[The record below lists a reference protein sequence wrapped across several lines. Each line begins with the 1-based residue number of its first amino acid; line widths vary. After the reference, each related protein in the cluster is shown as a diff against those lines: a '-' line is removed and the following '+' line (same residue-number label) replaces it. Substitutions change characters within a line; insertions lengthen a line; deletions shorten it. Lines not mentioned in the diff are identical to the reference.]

1 MTDND
6 NLSIFTMDC
15 PRIPDKKTEH
25 RPEWSEISLA
35 SGESHWSPW
44 SPWSPCFVSDVYW
57 LNSWLAHGPLAVL
70 VSFATMTAGELR
82 VGWLTYQWWHHGNG
96 TNYGKLLS
104 VHLAVHVSCKIETR
118 QFFFNFGEFEPPAV
132 PISSCNWSS
141 QKGKAEVNH
150 AHFIHIYRIWMYMV
164 YTRICHTLDWRLILT
179 RSMES
184 TR

>member
-6 NLSIFTMDC
+6 NLSIFNMDC

-57 LNSWLAHGPLAVL
+57 LNSWLAHGLLAVL

-104 VHLAVHVSCKIETR
+104 VHPGKIETR
-118 QFFFNFGEFEPPAV
+118 QFFLISGNLSPQLFQIPAAIGV
-132 PISSCNWSS
+132 H
-141 QKGKAEVNH
+141 KKAKQRLTMR
-150 AHFIHIYRIWMYMV
+150 ILYIYTGYGCTW
-164 YTRICHTLDWRLILT
+164 YTQEYVTHWTGD
-179 RSMES
+179 
-184 TR
+184 